1 MPSYTSPENLRRALG
16 SFWNTIFQEKTTIA
30 GYTQGVSEE
39 LIQDYYNLLEVVSSF
54 SVKNCPVFHTTRWY
68 PLVIRK
74 SQFGR
79 PPLVFRENDAVF
91 GPQPE
96 TDTYFAGQVFRFG
109 FPKTTKEKVY
119 FFRPP
124 VDFAGVSVLANR
136 VVSPTYSLVR
146 GKDFRFDRG
155 DILFNTNP
163 FADTRVPKTK
173 VLSSGGA
180 PVFFEDESGNKIEEE
195 EIVLW
200 AYHAELDQDN
210 LFRSYGYLFD
220 LELEDGETY
229 HNILKALINSLAE
242 GSSISSIKGLIA
254 SYLGAPV
261 IVEFEEHVLEISQD
275 DLGQVVITDRN
286 AYRIPGNQSLVSGV
300 FEGARLPAGFILT
313 DVFVY
318 QDYVSAGAW
327 WNLLN
332 PEGSVQLR
340 TGLFNLPLQ
349 EPLAFSNG
357 YEPLTRLTSGQYVFP
372 VIGNQA
378 DRDLF
383 NQTLNSR
390 GFAEYLA
397 SAGQEVPPGQSR
409 LIRPADFVFSNFLRG
424 STAALIINVADPVAV
439 SRFSELYRTAEGL
452 KTSHVYFVVFL
463 KFSPTPETYQRL
475 NECIDDN
482 NDGTPDR
489 NADGSLV
496 LTSLIPPAASPV
508 FYRDVQVTQ
517 LAFGQSPKNLVDM
530 QVVGNVVKTGGDD
543 QGGVSDGQSYAP
555 PSPYSIPSGATTE
568 QIQIL
573 FLTNFN

>member
-109 FPKTTKEKVY
+109 FPKTTKEEVY

-173 VLSSGGA
+173 VLSAGGA

-286 AYRIPGNQSLVSGV
+286 AYRIPGNQSLVPGV

>member
-16 SFWNTIFQEKTTIA
+16 SFWNNIFQEKTTIA

-109 FPKTTKEKVY
+109 FPKTTKEEVY

-173 VLSSGGA
+173 VLSAGGA

-286 AYRIPGNQSLVSGV
+286 AYRIPGNQSLVPGV